1 MKRILKG
8 VDKVL
13 GTVSSVLMAALVL
26 IVLYSVFSRYIL
38 NASIAWAEEL
48 SRFLF
53 IGVVCMGAVTAYF
66 RNEHLG
72 LDILVKMLPE
82 AAHKYVDV
90 IRNLLLLLITGFM
103 AWGGL
108 RMMLESMDSLSPALR
123 IRVGYIYLILPVF
136 SGLLCLTT
144 AVRLVEA
151 CGKLGHNKEGQEW

>member
-8 VDKVL
+8 VDRVL
-13 GTVSSVLMAALVL
+13 GTVSSALMAALILV
-26 IVLYSVFSRYIL
+26 VLYSVFSRYIL

-48 SRFLF
+48 SRFLL

-82 AAHKYVDV
+82 AAHKYVDI
-90 IRNLLLLLITGFM
+90 IRNLLLLLITAFM
-103 AWGGL
+103 AWGGF
-108 RMMLESMDSLSPALR
+108 RMMMESMDSLSPALR
-123 IRVGYIYLILPVF
+123 VRVGYIYTILPLF

-144 AVRLVEA
+144 AVRLAEVSGRLWRE
-151 CGKLGHNKEGQEW
+151 KEGKEW